1 MALFRRSSQDQQ
13 AKDGQWYYCLRHRT
27 VEEGMQC
34 PATDRLGP
42 YATRQDAERA
52 IATAQERDEEWRND
66 PRWRDEEDEDP
77 DGGTGRTA
85 PGRG

>member
-1 MALFRRSSQDQQ
+1 MALFRRSSQDTQG
-13 AKDGQWYYCLRHRT
+13 KDGQWYYCLRHRT

-52 IATAQERDEEWRND
+52 LATAQERDEEWRND
-66 PRWRDEEDEDP
+66 PRWRDEAEDEDAEGA
-77 DGGTGRTA
+77 GGG
-85 PGRG
+85 PGKG